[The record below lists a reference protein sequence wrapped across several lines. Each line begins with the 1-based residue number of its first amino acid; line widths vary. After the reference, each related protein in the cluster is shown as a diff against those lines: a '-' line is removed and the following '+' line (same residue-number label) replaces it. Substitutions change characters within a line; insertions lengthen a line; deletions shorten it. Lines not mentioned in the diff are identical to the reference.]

1 MVPGFNKAVQIG
13 RTVIN
18 FSVKNLNQQ
27 KNQAFGPKP
36 LEGPIKEKMDEIV
49 GGAKLGETAA
59 IPQMEQESAPF
70 DMAPG
75 ECEENKDDIPEEIPE
90 SRKTGGAN
98 FQ

>member
-1 MVPGFNKAVQIG
+1 
-13 RTVIN
+13 
-18 FSVKNLNQQ
+18 
-27 KNQAFGPKP
+27 
-36 LEGPIKEKMDEIV
+36 MDEIV